1 MIDEDA
7 APTLAGYHPYAAT
20 PAHAGYHPYPA
31 EAAPT
36 PSPTPSVDARIE
48 AGWDGSGGLPGW
60 G

>member
-7 APTLAGYHPYAAT
+7 DPTLAGYHPYSAT
-20 PAHAGYHPYPA
+20 PAHAGYHPYA

-36 PSPTPSVDARIE
+36 PSPTRTVTARIE
-48 AGWDGSGGLPGW
+48 VGWDGSGGLPGL